1 MPQTPAPAAQPLV
14 LRLLIAGS
22 RIDVP
27 ATLVAAGARAASV
40 FAAQRDTPGVHALL
54 TGDRDYYIKL
64 QGTDEQAQQ
73 VRTQR
78 GRAVWA
84 LFPGR
89 STVRRRL
96 SELVLVKRTE
106 PAPALPLADTEEP
119 EPAPAQTQA
128 LDLTSGRAGAAPL
141 FLLPEGCFS
150 DRAVSPGPAGLAALS
165 VLVTAARWISSRRTS
180 TFECLFPP
188 SAFHPDEPLRP
199 ERLTA
204 EQAEGL
210 LAQVQGALEAAAV
223 GGAAAVQDAL
233 AAAQLRSASLTVL
246 SHLIGTVRKDP
257 SFRKVADAAAAAVFA
272 LIDREKDP
280 EGQGAQPGTAFPA
293 LRSHAVQL
301 LQLRA
306 PALSPTDRERATVL
320 LRGLIRQA
328 PPYDELPAV
337 WRFAMCSA
345 WDFHEG
351 EVQSLIRRYRFTEIE
366 APADAPRSPGA
377 EYRVVQAPFVGPRG
391 EKIQIFSR
399 SATPHDENREMG
411 EAGFIGVLI
420 NRHAQLG
427 AFDMQAAAIEVKQ
440 AGYKLMMNTQCAG
453 LTTRFAIGK
462 LFPEADIYSS
472 WDSTYFRT
480 DPKSGEV
487 SESEGLDCFVAVLT
501 GMAKKETHAQLTERI
516 RGAQWYHAQART
528 PGFVQFVGPGHP
540 LVVAR
545 YSDVNQDGR
554 ADFYDGF
561 LDLSL
566 KQIQSDVQGA
576 ATPRDPGVPSSQIGG
591 DAATGLGWAAGSLNR
606 VTQYSEL
613 WRGLPGDSELLYIFA
628 PSGFFSHREP
638 PLDVPI
644 APARAATGSPP
655 AAAAPAPADLDL
667 GRLPA
672 VCRYNRIDLAERQ
685 PGQPELAVDVMF
697 HSFLGHAPW
706 ELKRLLC
713 AAEAL
718 RRALDLRILPPEGPL
733 ASLLGQRGMTL
744 LMLAGLLEFP
754 ADQNFIDGLWSTALK
769 LLNLPPVSR
778 TLVRS
783 CINQADH
790 DASNY
795 YGSVRGLKQ
804 LLGEGG
810 SGGVLK
816 QSDPVAFTKLQD
828 PDERI
833 GRALSLNLPA

>member
-1 MPQTPAPAAQPLV
+1 MPQSPSPAAQPLV
-14 LRLLIAGS
+14 LRLLVAGG
-22 RIDVP
+22 RVDVP
-27 ATLVAAGARAASV
+27 ATLDSVGAQAAAA
-40 FAAQRDTPGVHALL
+40 FAARREVPGAHVLL
-54 TGDRDYYIKL
+54 TGDRDYLITL
-64 QGTDEQAQQ
+64 AGTAEQEAQ
-73 VRTQR
+73 VRAQA

-89 STVRRRL
+89 SAVRRRL
-96 SELVLVKRTE
+96 AAFAVGQSPAVAPVPPVVE
-106 PAPALPLADTEEP
+106 PVVPAAAEP
-119 EPAPAQTQA
+119 PGPRQA
-128 LDLTSGRAGAAPL
+128 LDLTAGRAGAAPL
-141 FLLPEGCFS
+141 FLLPDGTFS
-150 DRAVSPGPAGLAALS
+150 ESAAGPAPTGLTALS
-165 VLVTAARWISSRRTS
+165 ALVTAARWISSRRTS

-188 SAFHPDEPLRP
+188 SAFRPDEPLRP
-199 ERLTA
+199 ERLDAT
-204 EQAEGL
+204 QAEAL
-210 LAQVQGALEAAAV
+210 LAQVAGALEAAAV
-223 GGAAAVQDAL
+223 GGEAATTNPL
-233 AAAQLRSASLTVL
+233 AAAQLRSAGLTVL
-246 SHLIGTVRKDP
+246 AHILGTVRKDT
-257 SFRKVADAAAAAVFA
+257 SFRAVADQAAALAFA
-272 LIDREKDP
+272 LIDREQAHP
-280 EGQGAQPGTAFPA
+280 TAFSA
-293 LRSHAVQL
+293 LRSHAIQL

-306 PALSPTDRERATVL
+306 PALAPADREHAAAL
-320 LRGLIRQA
+320 LRGLIREA
-328 PPYDELPAV
+328 PPYDKLPEV

-351 EVQSLIRRYRFTEIE
+351 EVESLRRHHGFTEIKSPE
-366 APADAPRSPGA
+366 GSPRPPFSLRA
-377 EYRVVQAPFVGPRG
+377 YRVMEAPFVGPRG
-391 EKIQIFSR
+391 EKIQIFAR
-399 SATPHDENREMG
+399 SASPQDENREMG

-453 LTTRFAIGK
+453 LTTRFAVGK

-472 WDSTYFRT
+472 WDSTFFRT
-480 DPKSGEV
+480 DPKTNQV
-487 SESEGLDCFVAVLT
+487 TESEGLDCFVALLM
-501 GMAKKETHAQLTERI
+501 GMAKKETHAQLSERI
-516 RGAQWYHAQART
+516 KQAQWYHEQART

-566 KQIQSDVQGA
+566 KQIQSDVEGG
-576 ATPRDPGVPSSQIGG
+576 ATPRDPGVAASQVGG

-628 PSGFFSHREP
+628 ASGFFSHREP

-644 APARAATGSPP
+644 GQ
-655 AAAAPAPADLDL
+655 AAAAAASAVAVDL
-667 GRLPA
+667 GRLPS
-672 VCRYNRIDLAERQ
+672 VCRYNRVPSPE
-685 PGQPELAVDVMF
+685 PGQPELLCDVMF

-718 RRALDLRILPPEGPL
+718 RRALDLGLLPAAGPL
-733 ASLLGQRGMTL
+733 ATRLGQRGAL
-744 LMLAGLLEFP
+744 LLLLAGLLEFP

-769 LLNLPPVSR
+769 LLNLPPISR
-778 TLVRS
+778 TLVRG

-795 YGSVRGLKQ
+795 YGSVRGLRQ
-804 LLGEGG
+804 LLGDDKADGA
-810 SGGVLK
+810 LK
-816 QSDPVAFTKLQD
+816 KSDPVAFAKLQD
-828 PDERI
+828 EDDRI
-833 GRALSLNLPA
+833 GRPQPLELPA